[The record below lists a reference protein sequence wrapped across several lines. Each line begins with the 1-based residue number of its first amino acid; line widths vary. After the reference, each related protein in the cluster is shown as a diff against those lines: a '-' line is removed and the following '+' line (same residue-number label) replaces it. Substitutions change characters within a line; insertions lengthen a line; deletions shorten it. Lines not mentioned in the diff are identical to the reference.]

1 MVSASQNSSPQ
12 RCSVAGPPVTGVRGC
27 PQGVRDE
34 PSGGSGPA
42 GSSVSHMR
50 DESDRC
56 SCGVALEGRPGGAY
70 NEEAF
75 RHFLALEGKRSEHS
89 GRPFLLLLVDL
100 KERPEVG
107 ARELLSAL
115 CRCVRETD
123 FVGWYR
129 ERRVA
134 GAVLTDLVDR
144 SPAEVSRVVGERVSA
159 ALRAGLPSDVARR
172 LQVRVYQHEPETP
185 ALWG

>member
-1 MVSASQNSSPQ
+1 VVSD
-12 RCSVAGPPVTGVRGC
+12 TGR
-27 PQGVRDE
+27 
-34 PSGGSGPA
+34 
-42 GSSVSHMR
+42 
-50 DESDRC
+50 ESDRRA
-56 SCGVALEGRPGGAY
+56 CGVALEGRSGGAY

-89 GRPFLLLLVDL
+89 GRPFLLLLADLKEQPVDL

-107 ARELLSAL
+107 ARKLLSAL
-115 CRCVRETD
+115 CLCVRETD

-134 GAVLTDLVDR
+134 GAVLTDLGDA
-144 SPAEVSRVVGERVSA
+144 PPTEVSNVVGQRIGA
-159 ALRAGLPSDVARR
+159 ALRAGLSPDVARR

-185 ALWG
+185 ALSG

>member
-1 MVSASQNSSPQ
+1 
-12 RCSVAGPPVTGVRGC
+12 
-27 PQGVRDE
+27 
-34 PSGGSGPA
+34 
-42 GSSVSHMR
+42 MR

-75 RHFLALEGKRSEHS
+75 RHFLALEGKRSELS

-100 KERPEVG
+100 KEQPVDLKEQPEVG
-107 ARELLSAL
+107 ADKLLLAL
-115 CRCVRETD
+115 CLCVRETD

-134 GAVLTDLVDR
+134 GAGSGARD
-144 SPAEVSRVVGERVSA
+144 A
-159 ALRAGLPSDVARR
+159 AR
-172 LQVRVYQHEPETP
+172 
-185 ALWG
+185 